1 MMRLSPE
8 TERALGR
15 GLPVVALESSVVA
28 QGLPAPINLEAHAA
42 CEQAVR
48 EGGAVPAAIGVV
60 DGEIWIGMSL
70 EQMRRLAEDPKR
82 SKIGSRDLA
91 PAVSQRSTGGTT
103 VSASCAVAAASGIR
117 VFATGGIGGVHRFC
131 RSRLDVSQDLWAI
144 SSFPVAVVCAG
155 AKSLLDLD
163 STLEAL
169 EALGVPVVGVGTSEF
184 PAFYC
189 RSSGLALEHRVD
201 DAQAAARMMQVRFDR
216 LRHGGIVFA
225 QPLPEKDA
233 LPAGEVDEQIGAALR
248 LAAERGVLGK
258 ELTPFVLAE
267 LARSSVGKSLAAN
280 RSLLVHNARFAA
292 ELAVADA
299 KLKG

>member
-1 MMRLSPE
+1 MRFSAE

-42 CEQAVR
+42 CERAVR

-60 DGEIWIGMSL
+60 DGEIWVGMSP

-117 VFATGGIGGVHRFC
+117 VFATGGIGGVHRFW

-169 EALGVPVVGVGTSEF
+169 EATGMAPARVCVCSVVTIRASAFRTICSPCSTASSKREGNERHAGRTRGTH
-184 PAFYC
+184 A
-189 RSSGLALEHRVD
+189 
-201 DAQAAARMMQVRFDR
+201 
-216 LRHGGIVFA
+216 
-225 QPLPEKDA
+225 
-233 LPAGEVDEQIGAALR
+233 
-248 LAAERGVLGK
+248 
-258 ELTPFVLAE
+258 
-267 LARSSVGKSLAAN
+267 
-280 RSLLVHNARFAA
+280 
-292 ELAVADA
+292 
-299 KLKG
+299 